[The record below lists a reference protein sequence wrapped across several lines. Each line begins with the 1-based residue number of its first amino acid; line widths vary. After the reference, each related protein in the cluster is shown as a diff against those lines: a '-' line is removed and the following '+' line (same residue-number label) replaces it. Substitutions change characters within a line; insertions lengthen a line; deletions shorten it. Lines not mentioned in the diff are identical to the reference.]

1 MLFLD
6 KVKSQ
11 WQYVLNHLDENSA
24 EAVAA
29 LESLGRVIDES
40 VKSQDKYPA
49 LLGLVQNHLLRISWK
64 RSCCAVVQHFAGDSF
79 EAVREQIKKIHD
91 KVLRGR
97 VFIALHMHAGDG
109 NVHTNI
115 PVNSDDIDMLR
126 IANEA
131 VVYVMG
137 VAKKLG
143 GAISGE
149 HGIGMTKS

>member
-1 MLFLD
+1 ME
-6 KVKSQ
+6 KEV
-11 WQYVLNHLDENSA
+11 
-24 EAVAA
+24 VAP
-29 LESLGRVIDES
+29 LYNI
-40 VKSQDKYPA
+40 
-49 LLGLVQNHLLRISWK
+49 
-64 RSCCAVVQHFAGDSF
+64 FAGDSF

-149 HGIGMTKS
+149 HGIGMTKVEFVEPGQFDQFYEYLDRG